1 MDPTLEKIIQLT
13 KELNYLNYLYYKKDV
28 NKISDQA
35 FDYKL
40 KALEKLERDYPSF
53 IQSDSPTL
61 RVGGFVSKKFET
73 VAHQFPMLSLS
84 NTYSKQDLID
94 FDERVKK
101 ILDSNEFE
109 YVCEL
114 KFDGLAISIT
124 YEQGKLLRAV
134 TRGDGVKGDDI
145 TANVKTIKSIPLAL
159 FGENWPKKIEVRGEI
174 FLPLKSFEK
183 INKKRL
189 ENKDPLLA
197 NPRNAASGTMKMQD
211 SAIVAQ
217 RNMDCYMYGLLSDT
231 NISNSHYES
240 LNLMENWGF
249 NISNTFSKCNN
260 IDEVMMYIEAW
271 SKKRSNLPLE
281 TDGVVIKVN
290 DLRSQDELGFTS
302 KFPRWAI
309 AFKFESESVQTR
321 LKEITYQVGR
331 TGAIT
336 PVANL
341 EPISLAGTIVKRA
354 SLHNANEITRLNLHE
369 NDLVALEK
377 GGEIIPKVT
386 HVNIEERRFGAL
398 PVKYIDECPECETAL
413 VRVDGEANHYCPN
426 ERGCSPQILGRI
438 AHFISRNALNIDSLG
453 IKTVQGLIKK
463 ELIKD
468 VSDLYDLTFNQ
479 LNGLMFESA
488 QENKTRS
495 LQKKSAENIISAIEQ
510 SKEVSFELVLFGLGI
525 RYVGKTVAEK
535 LAQHFYTLDKIK
547 EASFEQ
553 LIAVDEIGEAIAKSV
568 KYFFSQE
575 DNLQMINR
583 LKASGLKLALDATSY
598 EHFDNKLSGL
608 TLVVSGVFLKHD
620 RASIKNMI
628 KHHKGKI
635 TSSISSKTD
644 YLVAGDNMGPAKREK
659 ALNLGVPLLTET
671 EFLNLIAE

>member
-1 MDPTLEKIIQLT
+1 MNPTLEKIIQLT
-13 KELNYLNYLYYKKDV
+13 KELNYLNYQYYKKDI
-28 NKISDQA
+28 KEISDQA
-35 FDYKL
+35 FDFKL
-40 KALEKLERDYPSF
+40 KTLEQLERNHPSF
-53 IQSDSPTL
+53 IQPDSPTL
-61 RVGGFVSKKFET
+61 RVGGFVSKKFEN
-73 VAHQFPMLSLS
+73 VVHQFPMLSLS
-84 NTYSKQDLID
+84 NTYSKQDLMD

-101 ILDSNEFE
+101 ILDSSKFE

-124 YEQGKLLRAV
+124 YEEGKLLRAV

-145 TANVKTIKSIPLAL
+145 TANVKTIKSMPLAL
-159 FGENWPKKIEVRGEI
+159 FGENWPKKLEVRGEI
-174 FLPLKSFEK
+174 FLPLPSFEA

-189 ENKDPLLA
+189 ENNEPLLA

-217 RNMDCYMYGLLSDT
+217 RNMDCYIYGLLSDS

-249 NISNTFSKCNN
+249 NISNTYSKCTH

-309 AFKFESESVQTR
+309 AFKFESKSVQTR
-321 LKEITYQVGR
+321 LKGVTYQVGR

-354 SLHNANEITRLNLHE
+354 SLHNANEIVRLNLHE

-386 HVNIEERRFGAL
+386 HVNIEARRSDAL
-398 PVKYIDECPECETAL
+398 PIKYIHECPECKTAL
-413 VRVDGEANHYCPN
+413 IRIDGEANHYCPN
-426 ERGCSPQILGRI
+426 ERGCHPQILGRI
-438 AHFISRNALNIDSLG
+438 GHFISRNALNIESLG
-453 IKTVQGLIKK
+453 IKTVQGLIQKK
-463 ELIKD
+463 LVKD
-468 VSDLYDLTFNQ
+468 VSDLYHLTFSQ
-479 LNGLMFESA
+479 LNGLIFETTE
-488 QENKTRS
+488 ENKTRS

-510 SKEVSFELVLFGLGI
+510 SKEVNFELVLFGLGI
-525 RYVGKTVAEK
+525 RHVGKTVAEK
-535 LAQHFYTLDKIK
+535 LAQYFYTLDKIK
-547 EASFEQ
+547 KASFEQ
-553 LIAVDEIGEAIAKSV
+553 LISVDEIGETIAKSV
-568 KYFFSQE
+568 NDFFSQE
-575 DNLQMINR
+575 SNLEMIAR
-583 LKASGLKLALDATSY
+583 LKASGVKLTLDQPSNENY
-598 EHFDNKLSGL
+598 GNKLSGL
-608 TLVVSGVFLKHD
+608 TLVVSGVFFKYD
-620 RASIKNMI
+620 RASIKDMI
-628 KHHKGKI
+628 KQHKGKI

-644 YLVAGDNMGPAKREK
+644 YLVAGDNMGPAKKEK
-659 ALNLGVPLLTET
+659 ALNLGVPILTET
-671 EFLNLIAE
+671 EFLNLIEE

>member
-1 MDPTLEKIIQLT
+1 MNPILEKIIQLT
-13 KELNYLNYLYYKKDV
+13 KELNYLNYLYYKKDL
-28 NKISDQA
+28 NEISDQA
-35 FDYKL
+35 FDFKL
-40 KALEKLERDYPSF
+40 KELEKLEHDHPSF
-53 IQSDSPTL
+53 IQPDSPTL

-73 VAHQFPMLSLS
+73 VIHQFPMLSLS

-94 FDERVKK
+94 FDERVRK
-101 ILDSNEFE
+101 ILDSNDFE

-124 YEQGKLLRAV
+124 YEQGRLLRAV

-159 FGENWPKKIEVRGEI
+159 FGQNWPHKFEVRGEI
-174 FLPLKSFEK
+174 FLPLKSFDE

-189 ENKDPLLA
+189 ENKEPLLA

-211 SAIVAQ
+211 SAVVAQ
-217 RNMDCYMYGLLSDT
+217 RNMDCYIYGLLSDS

-249 NISNTFSKCNN
+249 NISNTYSKCSN
-260 IDEVMMYIEAW
+260 IEAVMMYIETW
-271 SKKRSNLPLE
+271 SKNRFNLPLE

-321 LKEITYQVGR
+321 LKEISYQVGR

-354 SLHNANEITRLNLHE
+354 SLHNANEIVRLNLHE

-386 HVNIEERRFGAL
+386 HVNIEARRSDAL
-398 PVKYIDECPECETAL
+398 PIKYIHECPECKTAL
-413 VRVDGEANHYCPN
+413 IRIDGEANHYCPN
-426 ERGCSPQILGRI
+426 ERGCHPQILGRI
-438 AHFISRNALNIDSLG
+438 GHFISRNALNIESLG
-453 IKTVQGLIKK
+453 IKTVQGLIQKK
-463 ELIKD
+463 LVKD
-468 VSDLYDLTFNQ
+468 VSDLYHLTFSQ
-479 LNGLMFESA
+479 LNGLIFETTE
-488 QENKTRS
+488 ENKTRS

-510 SKEVSFELVLFGLGI
+510 SKEVNFELVLFGLGI
-525 RYVGKTVAEK
+525 RHVGKTVAEK
-535 LAQHFYTLDKIK
+535 LAQYFYTLDKIK

-553 LIAVDEIGEAIAKSV
+553 LISVDEIGETIAKSV
-568 KYFFSQE
+568 NDFFSQE
-575 DNLQMINR
+575 SNLEMIAR
-583 LKASGLKLALDATSY
+583 LKASGVKLALDQPSNENY
-598 EHFDNKLSGL
+598 GNKLSGL
-608 TLVVSGVFLKHD
+608 TLVVSGVFFKYD
-620 RASIKNMI
+620 RASIKDMI
-628 KHHKGKI
+628 KQHKGKI

-644 YLVAGDNMGPAKREK
+644 YLVAGDNMGPAKKEK
-659 ALNLGVPLLTET
+659 ALNLGVPILTET
-671 EFLNLIAE
+671 EFLHLIEE